1 MNKLLLSLAEQEQI
15 EHEYGEKLRKASIAE
30 NHDEMMSLFFELN
43 ILRKFYK
50 KQGLASARQRKNDIR
65 K

>member
-1 MNKLLLSLAEQEQI
+1 MNKLEQI
-15 EHEYGEKLRKASIAE
+15 EQEYGEKLRKASIAE
-30 NHDEMMSLFFELN
+30 NHDEMLNLFFELN

-50 KQGLASARQRKNDIR
+50 KQGFAPTRQRKNDMR